1 MRTGALV
8 LGSIGGISGII
19 SSALAFVVG
28 GMGGFFDAE
37 GADTVVGLGW
47 STLFFCLV
55 GLVGAG
61 LARS

>member
-1 MRTGALV
+1 
-8 LGSIGGISGII
+8 
-19 SSALAFVVG
+19 LAFVVG